1 MGERLPTKIETLSI
15 SMNLSLKAA
24 ATETGIQVANSH
36 SMLGATLLKKFPS
49 FGEHFCC
56 F

>member
-1 MGERLPTKIETLSI
+1 MGERLPTKIEMLSI

-24 ATETGIQVANSH
+24 ATELGIQVANSH
-36 SMLGATLLKKFPS
+36 SMLGATLLKTLPS
-49 FGEHFCC
+49 FVELFCC